1 MKIRAMALVACVW
14 AALPCCLR
22 AQNDFGKTRTIRVCI
37 LNDTQAPVR
46 RSTIESIVR
55 VVSNEYE
62 ENGTGLRFKIVER
75 HDIRTDLLH
84 PSLAEF
90 DRACNGRDIIL
101 GFTNQMHYVLFP
113 GPRQKRDIFG
123 FAESHTGIVWIYETE
138 TRKGGDE
145 TIVVPSPYHT
155 AKHEIAHLF
164 GLFDPT
170 VKVPEACAGADF
182 MYTWCDT
189 DAWSESLAASIR
201 ANRQRTWTKPTAEIQ
216 NDLDRQFEYVSRDF
230 EK

>member
-1 MKIRAMALVACVW
+1 MKIRAIALVACVC

-22 AQNDFGKTRTIRVCI
+22 AQNDFGKTRAIRVCV
-37 LNDTQAPVR
+37 LNDARAPVR

-55 VVSNEYE
+55 VVSNEYD
-62 ENGTGLRFKIVER
+62 ENGTGLRFRIVER
-75 HDIRTDLLH
+75 HDIQTDLLH

-90 DRACNGRDIIL
+90 DRTCESRDIIL
-101 GFTNQMHYVLFP
+101 GFSNQVHYVVLP
-113 GPRQKRDIFG
+113 GRGHKRDIFG
-123 FAESHTGIVWIYETE
+123 FAEPHTGIVWIYETE
-138 TRKGGDE
+138 MRKGGDG
-145 TIVVPSPYHT
+145 TIVVPSAYQT

-164 GLFDPT
+164 GVFDPT
-170 VKVPEACAGADF
+170 TKVPEACAGADF

-201 ANRQRTWTKPTAEIQ
+201 ANRLRTWTKPTEENQ
-216 NDLDRQFEYVSRDF
+216 RDLDKQFEYVSRDF

>member
-1 MKIRAMALVACVW
+1 MRIWAIALAAWVW

-22 AQNDFGKTRTIRVCI
+22 AENDFGKTRTLRVCV

-46 RSTIESIVR
+46 RSTIASIVR

-75 HDIRTDLLH
+75 HEIQTDLLH

-90 DRACNGRDIIL
+90 DRACAARDIIL
-101 GFTNQMHYVLFP
+101 GFTNQMHYVLLP
-113 GPRQKRDIFG
+113 GRPRHRDIFG
-123 FAESHTGIVWIYETE
+123 FAEPHAGIVWIYETE
-138 TRKGGDE
+138 TRKGGDG
-145 TIVVPSPYHT
+145 TIVVPSAYQT
-155 AKHEIAHLF
+155 TKHEIAHLF
-164 GLFDPT
+164 GVFDPT
-170 VKVPEACAGADF
+170 SKIPEACAGADF

-201 ANRQRTWTKPTAEIQ
+201 SKRQKIWTKPTEENQ
-216 NDLDRQFEYVSRDF
+216 RDLDKQFEYVSRDF
-230 EK
+230 AK